1 MTIEPAVSTNAGP
14 LAPQSTTGID
24 VGEALVDTIAAEYVH
39 RLRLAHSPLIATD
52 ELSFERADYAR
63 AVVHSVLTALS
74 NPAGTA
80 PTLDTRPVVVELAD
94 SGIGPSVALAG
105 AALLF
110 ETALRRLDHAL
121 PHQNVDI
128 AICLARHLL
137 FGIARVLDSA
147 GIAVQRQDLVTE
159 IVDSSLLRATLSRRE
174 ADIFMLL
181 VDKAKTSDIAVAA
194 QSRSKPE
201 RVKGAIDRL
210 PPASPRYAARAALVA
225 SASARA
231 GWRMCCRRE
240 RSGTAV
246 RSVAA
251 A

>member
-181 VDKAKTSDIAVAA
+181 VDKAKTSDIAV
-194 QSRSKPE
+194 RLGIEKIT
-201 RVKGAIDRL
+201 VKHHISNIGRKLGGRGRAEVLR
-210 PPASPRYAARAALVA
+210 RARELGILVA
-225 SASARA
+225 APLTA
-231 GWRMCCRRE
+231 GATI
-240 RSGTAV
+240 TALN
-246 RSVAA
+246 ALTGN
-251 A
+251 